1 MEDFEIRG
9 TLHKFVVILPTE
21 DQLILKAEDQLDA
34 EDQLLCM
41 GFDSRTV
48 AKCDIVMAD

>member
-1 MEDFEIRG
+1 MESFEIRG
-9 TLHKFVVILPTE
+9 TLHKFVVILPSE
-21 DQLILKAEDQLDA
+21 DQLIIKAEDRMDA
-34 EDQLLCM
+34 EDQLLSM